1 MAQENDYYSFDDVVN
16 ELSLDEGELKRMVSE
31 GEIRAFKDADKMKF
45 KKEDIERLRAGES
58 SDPTVILPIND
69 ELLNENFLT
78 DAESP
83 ESDTQSPTTSFDET
97 IGIDFADSSG
107 SSDTIDVSSETGGSS
122 TEQLEITNDL
132 SDKTG
137 ADKSEDSTIVTD
149 ETTGLVTE
157 AIPDAE
163 DTSSDMKTV
172 EDATVS
178 GPAVRRISGAV
189 SRSRTK
195 AGSTYAKAAVSRPR
209 VIVREKKQKHPVL
222 NSILAFSVILLII
235 MGVYFSEIIRLALE
249 GDAKFQPLGLP
260 SDVSNMFVG
269 MFGEKELQDHWQKI
283 ISEED
288 AAPKQ

>member
-1 MAQENDYYSFDDVVN
+1 MAQENDYYSFDDVIN

-58 SDPTVILPIND
+58 TDPTVILPIND
-69 ELLNENFLT
+69 DLLNENFLT
-78 DAESP
+78 DAES
-83 ESDTQSPTTSFDET
+83 DAQSPTTSFDET
-97 IGIDFADSSG
+97 IGIDFADSSNV
-107 SSDTIDVSSETGGSS
+107 SDTIDVSSETGGSS

-132 SDKTG
+132 SDKAG

-157 AIPDAE
+157 AIPGAE

-178 GPAVRRISGAV
+178 GPAVRRISGGV

-222 NSILAFSVILLII
+222 NTILAFSVVILII

-249 GDAKFQPLGLP
+249 GDAKFKPLGLP
-260 SDVSNMFVG
+260 ADVSNMFVG
-269 MFGEKELQDHWQKI
+269 MFGEKEIQDHWQKI

-288 AAPKQ
+288 TAPKQ